1 MQLQSI
7 SHRYHVFTVA
17 GLTELKMLLRHG
29 QQLRNARNKR
39 FAMDKISAPEQ
50 MLTDEEGEDIN
61 KMGI

>member
-1 MQLQSI
+1 
-7 SHRYHVFTVA
+7 VCTVA

-50 MLTDEEGEDIN
+50 MLTDEEGEDID